1 MGAFV
6 ISKDVPNLRDIS
18 VMAGSQKSHAMVLVT
33 ENGKNNPLRLKTA
46 RTGICEESHTLNFPL
61 RGGAGPAESAGD
73 ESSGFLTKSAVVRK
87 NLTV

>member
-33 ENGKNNPLRLKTA
+33 ENGKNNPLRQKTA
-46 RTGICEESHTLNFPL
+46 PAGICKESHTLNFPL
-61 RGGAGPAESAGD
+61 PDSPRPPGSTGD
-73 ESSGFLTKSAVVRK
+73 ESSGFLAKSAVVRK